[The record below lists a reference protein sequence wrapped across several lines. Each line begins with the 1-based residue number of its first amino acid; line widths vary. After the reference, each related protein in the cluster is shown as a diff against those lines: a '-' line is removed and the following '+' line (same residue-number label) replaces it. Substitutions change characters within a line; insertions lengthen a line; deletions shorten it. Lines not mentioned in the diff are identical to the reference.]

1 MSRGAEKF
9 VLPHLTGGLGTR
21 LFQIATSLAY
31 GERNKRTTMFH
42 DSLVD
47 ENSTCHVQELFPYIE
62 HSFDTSLLENP
73 TTLPDSYP
81 LRPTVAK
88 VVVLEGEFQDQ
99 RYFEEKDVAIS
110 FPSFFTPI
118 PELEGCAFLH
128 FRVHD
133 IQEEK
138 QVKLTHYYVSALKRL
153 PDSCSI
159 MVFSDDIQWC
169 KKNLPTTFPF
179 IDSFRWKWEP
189 EGISDV
195 EALFLMSQCKRAAIC
210 ANSAFSWWGAYL
222 GCREV
227 GAPVFM
233 PVKWYLDKRPLHIL
247 PSWSRALL
255 C

>member
-1 MSRGAEKF
+1 MSRSSEKF
-9 VLPHLTGGLGTR
+9 ILPHLTGELGSR
-21 LFQIATSLAY
+21 LFQIATALAY
-31 GERNKRTTMFH
+31 GERHKRTTMFH
-42 DSLVD
+42 NSLTEEDS
-47 ENSTCHVQELFPYIE
+47 SCHVKDLFPYIE
-62 HSFDTSLLENP
+62 YSFDSLLLENP

-88 VVVLEGEFQDQ
+88 VVVLDGDFQDQ

-110 FPSFFTPI
+110 FPHPFSPI
-118 PELEGCAFLH
+118 PELEHTSFLH
-128 FRVHD
+128 IRVRGVA
-133 IQEEK
+133 EEK
-138 QVKLTHYYVSALKRL
+138 QVKLTHYYMSALKRL
-153 PDSCSI
+153 PVDCPI

-169 KKNLPTTFPF
+169 RKNIPTSYPF
-179 IDSFRWKWEP
+179 IDISRWQWEP
-189 EGISDV
+189 EGLSDV

-227 GAPVFM
+227 GSPVYM

-247 PSWSRALL
+247 PSWSKHLL